1 METKDIIGL
10 LLIPIAT
17 LGGIVV
23 ACCSQRLRDA
33 GFFLLSSCTV
43 ITDRLDINFLS
54 RQWYRGTTRGIE
66 FSFIDILAISLL
78 VSSILV
84 PRNGTRR
91 VYWPASLGF
100 MLLYLFWQFCSV
112 AISDPKLF
120 GVFEISKTIRAII
133 VFLAAA
139 FYLRGDR
146 ELRLLIFGVCCAV
159 FLEGLLSLK
168 HRFYLHVDRVTGTLD
183 HANSLSM
190 FLCLTAPLVV
200 ASIHTKFPT
209 WQRWFGYCCL
219 GLAAIASLLT
229 FSRAGIPTFAFV
241 VLASTLVCMSWKLT
255 PQKIGITLV
264 VLLGMGVVVGK
275 EWNSLV
281 ARFGEESIGNEL
293 DETKFENRGQYIG
306 LAKAILKD
314 KPLGVGL
321 NNWSYHVSKTY
332 GAKVGSPYED
342 YDDIPEWVMKTSE
355 IFDWAAKY
363 APPAHNLGIITIG
376 EMGITGAVFFGL
388 LWLRWFSMGAVFLK
402 KMPRFP
408 PAVIGTGIFFCI
420 CGIFLQSL
428 TEWVYRQ
435 TAILMTFHLLL
446 GALASLYYARKT
458 MRTADER
465 TEAQEVPRRRLRE
478 EPATAVS

>member
-1 METKDIIGL
+1 METKDIVGL
-10 LLIPIAT
+10 ILIPIAT

-33 GFFLLSSCTV
+33 AFFMLSSCTV

-78 VSSILV
+78 VSSILI

-91 VYWPASLGF
+91 LYWPASLGF

-120 GVFEISKTIRAII
+120 GVFEITKSIRAIL

-139 FYLRGDR
+139 FYLRSDR
-146 ELRLLIFGVCCAV
+146 ELRILVFGVCCAV
-159 FLEGLLSLK
+159 FLESLLSLK

-190 FLCLTAPLVV
+190 FLCLTAPLVL
-200 ASIHTKFPT
+200 ATIHTRFPT

-229 FSRAGIPTFAFV
+229 FSRAGIPTFALV
-241 VLASTLVCMSWKLT
+241 VLGSTFFCMSWKLT
-255 PQKIGITLV
+255 PQKIGVTLV
-264 VLLGMGVVVGK
+264 VLLGMGLVVGK

-281 ARFGEESIGNEL
+281 SRFKEAGLGEEL

-306 LAKAILKD
+306 LAKEILKD

-332 GAKVGSPYED
+332 GAKIGSPYED

-376 EMGITGAVFFGL
+376 EMGIPGAIFFGL

-408 PAVIGTGIFFCI
+408 PSIIGTGLFFCV

-435 TAILMTFHLLL
+435 TAILLTFHLLL

-458 MRTADER
+458 MRNAEPK
-465 TEAQEVPRRRLRE
+465 TEAQVVPRRHVRE

>member
-10 LLIPIAT
+10 ILIPIAT

-23 ACCSQRLRDA
+23 ACCSERLREA
-33 GFFLLSSCTV
+33 AFFILSACTV

-78 VSSILV
+78 VSSILIR
-84 PRNGTRR
+84 RNGTRR

-100 MLLYLFWQFCSV
+100 MLIYLFWQFCSV
-112 AISDPKLF
+112 AMGDPKIF
-120 GVFEISKTIRAII
+120 GIFEITKTIRAIL

-139 FYLRGDR
+139 FYIRSDR
-146 ELRLLIFGVCCAV
+146 EIRILVFGVCCAL

-200 ASIHTKFPT
+200 ATINSKFST

-219 GLAAIASLLT
+219 GLAGIASLLT
-229 FSRAGIPTFAFV
+229 FSRAGIPTFAMV
-241 VLASTLVCMSWKLT
+241 VLGCTLFTMSWKLT
-255 PQKIGITLV
+255 PQKIGIGLV
-264 VLLGMGVVVGK
+264 VLLGMGAVVGK
-275 EWNSLV
+275 EWHSLK
-281 ARFGEESIGNEL
+281 ARFGEASLDQEMDES
-293 DETKFENRGQYIG
+293 KFENRGQYFG

-332 GAKVGSPYED
+332 GAKTGSPY
-342 YDDIPEWVMKTSE
+342 
-355 IFDWAAKY
+355 
-363 APPAHNLGIITIG
+363 
-376 EMGITGAVFFGL
+376 
-388 LWLRWFSMGAVFLK
+388 
-402 KMPRFP
+402 
-408 PAVIGTGIFFCI
+408 
-420 CGIFLQSL
+420 
-428 TEWVYRQ
+428 
-435 TAILMTFHLLL
+435 
-446 GALASLYYARKT
+446 
-458 MRTADER
+458 
-465 TEAQEVPRRRLRE
+465 
-478 EPATAVS
+478 